1 MDKVMEKGIFIFLMV
16 QCLYS
21 QSKTSPADFWNS
33 YSQEEKIAFINGAY
47 GAVAKL
53 KSHHKSE
60 VKKQYIHDDNWVE
73 PYYIER
79 FYSIAD
85 EYLAQEIGYNIK
97 IIALHI
103 DAFYT
108 NSDNLLIPTLEALRI
123 VSLMQDG
130 ENGAAN
136 LRLLRAQ
143 QKFNN

>member
-1 MDKVMEKGIFIFLMV
+1 MTLNESLADFQFLF
-16 QCLYS
+16 S
-21 QSKTSPADFWNS
+21 QPKSSPADFWNS

-47 GAVAKL
+47 GAISKL

-79 FYSIAD
+79 FYSISD
-85 EYLAQEIGYNIK
+85 EYIAEEVGYNIN

-108 NSDNLLIPTLEALRI
+108 NSDNFLIPVMQALRI

-130 ENGAAN
+130 ESEAAN
-136 LRLLRAQ
+136 LRLLRSQ
-143 QKFNN
+143 QKFKN

>member
-1 MDKVMEKGIFIFLMV
+1 MKNGIVFFIIV
-16 QCLYS
+16 NCLFA
-21 QSKTSPADFWNS
+21 QNQTSPSEFWNS

-47 GAVAKL
+47 GAISKL

-85 EYLAQEIGYNIK
+85 EYLGYNIK

-130 ENGAAN
+130 ESGAAN

>member
-1 MDKVMEKGIFIFLMV
+1 MKNGIVFFTIV
-16 QCLYS
+16 HCLFA
-21 QSKTSPADFWNS
+21 QNQTSPSDFWNS

-47 GAVAKL
+47 GAISKL

>member
-1 MDKVMEKGIFIFLMV
+1 MV
-16 QCLYS
+16 HMAQF
-21 QSKTSPADFWNS
+21 QI
-33 YSQEEKIAFINGAY
+33 KI
-47 GAVAKL
+47 
-53 KSHHKSE
+53 HHKSE

-108 NSDNLLIPTLEALRI
+108 NSDNLFIPTLEALRI